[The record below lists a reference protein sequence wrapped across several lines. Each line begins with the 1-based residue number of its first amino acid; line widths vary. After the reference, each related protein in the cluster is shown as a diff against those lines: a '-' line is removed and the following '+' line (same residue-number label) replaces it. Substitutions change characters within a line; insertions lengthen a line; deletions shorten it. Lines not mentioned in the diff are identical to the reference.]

1 LKINVVV
8 ASFLSTSVMPIIPV
22 NTCIL
27 CLTAAAG
34 TELLVLLSRVNLD
47 ICSLQEWFIHFGI
60 VDTLECKVMS
70 FLFASDLGFNLDLTH
85 AIIDTDCEML
95 IIIFSGNTL
104 MILKLEAFLNI
115 VR

>member
-1 LKINVVV
+1 
-8 ASFLSTSVMPIIPV
+8 MPIIPV
-22 NTCIL
+22 NACIL

-34 TELLVLLSRVNLD
+34 KSSGHLLIARMLHS
-47 ICSLQEWFIHFGI
+47 FGI
-60 VDTLECKVMS
+60 VDTLECEVMS